1 MKIQRISQDIY
12 LRTNH
17 PHIKTEVYVTYL
29 TNVNIDNNVVDAI
42 GVLKVSCKLIF
53 YNLKKGTHLEMI
65 LQQGIN
71 LSKLDKGC
79 LIFNHKKRKDIKY

>member
-12 LRTNH
+12 FNQSIL
-17 PHIKTEVYVTYL
+17 KTKLHL
-29 TNVNIDNNVVDAI
+29 TNNIDNVVDAI

-53 YNLKKGTHLEMI
+53 YNLKKKELRND

-71 LSKLDKGC
+71 LSKLM
-79 LIFNHKKRKDIKY
+79 LNHKKEEGYKIHC